1 MSKSNLNGRL
11 LEYYIVDNILS
22 RNSDCVMDNQTL
34 SDQKRDRNR
43 IIDLDHHLITRF
55 HKASIVVVD
64 WLETQIDI
72 KSVFRLPDT
81 TGTKGDV
88 TDIRIVG
95 KDNTVLNLSIKNN
108 HKAVKHQRPGSLI
121 QQLGFL
127 KKSSVDNTYREE
139 LKSIYHNFH
148 SVIHKLTPI
157 PKLFRDVESLKFPL
171 IYRPVCSLVSNT
183 INTFSEHIDIP
194 NQYQSFLIGNTNFYK
209 VIVHDGFVDIVEFNE
224 IVKSSQMI
232 STWSENY
239 VYVDFKN
246 GIKINMRLH
255 TASSRITENI
265 SLKFDSQLD
274 DSTIIPSKTLTF

>member
-11 LEYYIVDNILS
+11 LEYYIVDNILERHS
-22 RNSDCVMDNQTL
+22 ECVIDIQSI
-34 SDQKRDRNR
+34 SDQERDRNR
-43 IIDLDHHLITRF
+43 IIELDHHLITRF
-55 HKASIVVVD
+55 TKASIIVVD
-64 WLETQIDI
+64 WLVTKIDI
-72 KSVFRLPDT
+72 KEVSRLPDT

-95 KDNTVLNLSIKNN
+95 MDNTILNLSIKNN

-127 KKSSVDNTYREE
+127 KKSSIDKTYRKE
-139 LKSIYHNFH
+139 LTSIYQNFH
-148 SVIHKLTPI
+148 NEIQNINPTPT
-157 PKLFRDVESLKFPL
+157 LFRDVEDLKYPL
-171 IYRPVCSLVSNT
+171 IYRPVCSLVSKT
-183 INTFSEHIDIP
+183 INLFSRDIEIS

-209 VIVHDGFVDIVEFNE
+209 VIVNDGYVDIIEFNE
-224 IVKSSQMI
+224 IIRSSHMI

-255 TASSRITENI
+255 TASSRISENI

-274 DSTIIPSKTLTF
+274 DSTIIPSKTITF

>member
-11 LEYYIVDNILS
+11 LEYYIVDKILELHS
-22 RNSDCVMDNQTL
+22 NCVKDIQSL
-34 SDQKRDRNR
+34 SDQERDRNR
-43 IIDLDHHLITRF
+43 IIELDHHLITRF
-55 HKASIVVVD
+55 TKASIIVVD
-64 WLETQIDI
+64 WLVTKIDI
-72 KSVFRLPDT
+72 KEVSRLPDT

-95 KDNTVLNLSIKNN
+95 MDNTILNLSIKNN

-127 KKSSVDNTYREE
+127 KTSSIDETYRKE
-139 LKSIYHNFH
+139 LTSIYQNFH
-148 SVIHKLTPI
+148 NEIQNINPTPT
-157 PKLFRDVESLKFPL
+157 LFREVEDLKYPL
-171 IYRPVCSLVSNT
+171 IYRPVCSLVSKT
-183 INTFSEHIDIP
+183 INLFSRDIEIS

-209 VIVHDGFVDIVEFNE
+209 VIVNDGYVDIIEFNE
-224 IVKSSQMI
+224 IIRSSHMI

-239 VYVDFKN
+239 VFVDFKN

-255 TASSRITENI
+255 TASSRISENI

-274 DSTIIPSKTLTF
+274 GSTIIPSKTITF